1 MIKLALGMGS
11 VVMMLLT
18 MVVAY
23 IAMSVWIS
31 AARYFLLK

>member
-1 MIKLALGMGS
+1 MIKLALGLGS

-18 MVVAY
+18 VLVAY
-23 IAMSVWIS
+23 IAMTAWVS